1 MRPRVWGLTL
11 LLVEDWTVRNA
22 ALPTSGCDCSRWSPE
37 TAETN
42 NMAIISPC
50 TLLMCTV
57 SVNNTLGLPLMRLL
71 SAPHSPQA
79 SPQTIDHKMQQ
90 AGLRILKHNYSV
102 PSDFQ
107 TQDSLLSLWQCLQ
120 KQFPL
125 CKHWPDAGGLCQW
138 PQSLDRVG
146 YGECWCWP
154 LGWGRQNLSVA
165 VVGLNSPAPAPAG
178 LWAPASSA
186 PRRRVSLLYQW
197 SPVEQSTP
205 GG

>member
-1 MRPRVWGLTL
+1 
-11 LLVEDWTVRNA
+11 
-22 ALPTSGCDCSRWSPE
+22 
-37 TAETN
+37 
-42 NMAIISPC
+42 
-50 TLLMCTV
+50 
-57 SVNNTLGLPLMRLL
+57 MRLL

-90 AGLRILKHNYSV
+90 AGLRILKHNCILYPANSKLRV
-102 PSDFQ
+102 AKDPYGNVYKSSFQFVNSDQ
-107 TQDSLLSLWQCLQ
+107 MRVACVSD
-120 KQFPL
+120 
-125 CKHWPDAGGLCQW
+125 
-138 PQSLDRVG
+138 QSLDRVG
-146 YGECWCWP
+146 YGECWCSE
-154 LGWGRQNLSVA
+154 LGWGRQDLSVA